1 MTLKEIIDD
10 VIKPEA
16 RKEAFKIM
24 DMASTEDLDEFNKYY
39 NNESHNI
46 CCLIIDNVKTNLVKQ
61 NKLTQ
66 TPEDHFGGDLFEE

>member
-16 RKEAFKIM
+16 RQEALKIM
-24 DMASTEDLDEFNKYY
+24 NMASTEDLEEFNKYY
-39 NNESHNI
+39 DNERHNI
-46 CCLIIDNVKTNLVKQ
+46 CCLIIDKVKTNLVKQ

-66 TPEDHFGGDLFEE
+66 TPEDHFGGSFFEE